1 MSPSLQ
7 RFYGAGYLHFITFSC
22 YQRRQLLDDPRR
34 RDLFLHILEQTRQ
47 AYRFVALGYVVMP
60 EHVHLL
66 LGEPER
72 ANPSVV
78 IQAAKQRF
86 AQSVI
91 EAWRAEHPSASWPWR
106 DSAGECHFWQRR
118 FYDFVVWTEKKVTEK
133 LNYMHENPVKRG
145 LAAKPED
152 WRWSSFRYYA
162 FGEVGPVLVNEQVSA
177 KLGTR
182 ERQTWGGDRKGD
194 RMAS

>member
-1 MSPSLQ
+1 MSPNLQ
-7 RFYGAGYLHFITFSC
+7 RYYGAGYLHFITFSC
-22 YQRRQLLDDPRR
+22 YQRQPLLGDALR
-34 RDLFLHILEQTRQ
+34 RDLFLTILEETRQ
-47 AYRFVALGYVVMP
+47 AYRFVIQGYVVMP

-66 LGEPER
+66 IGEPER

-78 IQAAKQRF
+78 IQAAKQRL

-91 EAWRAEHPSASWPWR
+91 EAWRAEHPGAPWPWR

-145 LAAKPED
+145 LVARAED
-152 WRWSSFRYYA
+152 WRWSSARHYA
-162 FGEVGPVLVNEQVSA
+162 LGEAGPVLVNEQVPA
-177 KLGTR
+177 KLKTR
-182 ERQTWGGDRKGD
+182 ERQTWRGDRKRD
-194 RMAS
+194 QMAG

>member
-1 MSPSLQ
+1 MIP
-7 RFYGAGYLHFITFSC
+7 GDAIC
-22 YQRRQLLDDPRR
+22 
-34 RDLFLHILEQTRQ
+34 FLHILEQTRQ
-47 AYRFVALGYVVMP
+47 AYHFVIQGYVVMP

-66 LGEPER
+66 IGEPER
-72 ANPSVV
+72 ANPSIV
-78 IQAAKQRF
+78 IQAAKQRL

-91 EAWRAEHPSASWPWR
+91 ETWRAEHPGASWPWR

-152 WRWSSFRYYA
+152 WQWSSFRYYA
-162 FGEVGPVLVNEQVSA
+162 FGEVGPVLVNEKVSA

-182 ERQTWGGDRKGD
+182 ERQTWGGARKRDDTAG
-194 RMAS
+194 

>member
-1 MSPSLQ
+1 VIQS
-7 RFYGAGYLHFITFSC
+7 
-22 YQRRQLLDDPRR
+22 
-34 RDLFLHILEQTRQ
+34 
-47 AYRFVALGYVVMP
+47 YVVMP
-60 EHVHLL
+60 EHHLL
-66 LGEPER
+66 IGEPER

-78 IQAAKQRF
+78 IQAAKQRL

-91 EAWRAEHPSASWPWR
+91 ASWRAEHPGAPWPWR
-106 DSAGECHFWQRR
+106 DSAGESHFWQRR

-152 WRWSSFRYYA
+152 WRWSSVRYCA
-162 FGEVGPVLVNEQVSA
+162 FGEVGPVLVNEKVSA

-182 ERQTWGGDRKGD
+182 ERQTWGGGQKPHQ
-194 RMAS
+194 MAG

>member
-22 YQRRQLLDDPRR
+22 YQRRPLLDDARR
-34 RDLFLHILEQTRQ
+34 RDLFLTILEETRQ
-47 AYRFVALGYVVMP
+47 AYRFVILGYVAMP

-66 LGEPER
+66 IGEPER

-78 IQAAKQRF
+78 IQAAKQRV

-91 EAWRAEHPSASWPWR
+91 GALRAEHPSTPWPWR

-145 LAAKPED
+145 LVAKPED
-152 WRWSSFRYYA
+152 WRWSSFRHYA
-162 FGEVGPVLVNEQVSA
+162 FGEVGPVLVNEKVSA

-182 ERQTWGGDRKGD
+182 ERQTWGGARKRDDTAG
-194 RMAS
+194 